1 MIKKISMAA
10 AMFVAVSTTSFAG
23 GAMDHSDILLHHLK
37 QEVVFISTEDFTLAM
52 TTNRQVQ
59 PILLIVSVIMDKNH
73 DSELCS
79 KKILA
84 DLP

>member
-1 MIKKISMAA
+1 MAA
-10 AMFVAVSTTSFAG
+10 AMFVAFSTTSFAG
-23 GAMDHSDILLHHLK
+23 GAMDHSSHSAASSK
-37 QEVVFISTEDFTLAM
+37 AGMVFISTEDFTLAM
-52 TTNRQVQ
+52 TTNQQVQ